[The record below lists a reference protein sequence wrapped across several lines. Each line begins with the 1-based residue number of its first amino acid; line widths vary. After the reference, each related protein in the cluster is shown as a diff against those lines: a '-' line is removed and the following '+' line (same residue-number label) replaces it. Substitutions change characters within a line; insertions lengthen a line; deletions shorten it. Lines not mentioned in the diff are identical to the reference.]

1 MISVVR
7 VYNIVR
13 DLCNKDQKGFI
24 SPNVFNSF
32 AAIAQQNIYNE
43 MFDELKMATALRRSG
58 RDGGRDKSAYKM
70 KEEDLSMYIRNV
82 QVTSDI
88 NAYND
93 QVPLADDAEIL
104 VVQDVSPDGAFT
116 FRKPT
121 ALNYLISMTVIDTN
135 TSVELIHDNEKA
147 NRVLNSN
154 LSAPT
159 PEFPIALVMDG
170 TIQVF
175 PTAVEG
181 VLMRYYRNP
190 QSRAISERVELVL
203 NAAGTDLV
211 ENEVQAGGLLAGD
224 PVYAFT
230 DIDEDTGFILPD
242 LAASRNFDLPSHRI
256 SELVFEMCQLIG
268 IRLRDNLLT
277 QYGLAKDKEE

>member
-1 MISVVR
+1 
-7 VYNIVR
+7 
-13 DLCNKDQKGFI
+13 
-24 SPNVFNSF
+24 
-32 AAIAQQNIYNE
+32 
-43 MFDELKMATALRRSG
+43 
-58 RDGGRDKSAYKM
+58 YKM

-88 NAYND
+88 NAYNNEI
-93 QVPLADDAEIL
+93 PLADDAEIM

-203 NAAGTDLV
+203 NAAGTELV
-211 ENEVQAGGLLAGD
+211 QSEVQAGGLLAGD

-230 DIDEDTGFILPD
+230 DIDEVTGFILPD
-242 LAASRNFDLPSHRI
+242 LAAS
-256 SELVFEMCQLIG
+256 
-268 IRLRDNLLT
+268 
-277 QYGLAKDKEE
+277 